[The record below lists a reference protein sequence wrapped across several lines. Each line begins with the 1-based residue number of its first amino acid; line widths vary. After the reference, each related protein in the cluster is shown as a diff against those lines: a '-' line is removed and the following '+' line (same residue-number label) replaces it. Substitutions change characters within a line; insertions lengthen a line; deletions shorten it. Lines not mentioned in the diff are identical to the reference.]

1 MKTIQEEL
9 DYCLNCRNK
18 PCMAKCPLNNDIPG
32 FIQLMKQN
40 DYEAAYKLLTQTTP
54 LGNLCSIV
62 CPTKKQSQSK
72 CTRSF
77 RGDPVGINRL
87 EQELTNKV
95 KGDFTKEN
103 NVSGKVAIVGGGPAG
118 LTCAWILAKNGVDVT
133 IYEKY
138 DYLGGL
144 LVHGIPEFRLPKDKV
159 KESIDR
165 ILKLGIKVEYNKVLG
180 KDITTEQLKKEYD
193 YVFIGVGANNS
204 TKQHLEGED
213 LPGVFGAN
221 ETLEYKT
228 FVDYKGKTVVVSGGG
243 NVAMDISRTVKRMGA
258 EKVVVVYRR
267 SRNEMPAEQLEIDE
281 AMEDGVEFNFQ
292 TNILKINGT
301 DKVESIECIKTELVQ
316 KEGET
321 RLSPVNIE
329 GSNFTMPI
337 DYIYMAIGSAPDKA
351 VIDDV
356 NVELDWKK
364 LKIDEFGQ
372 TSDPQVFAGGDITNT
387 TGTVAWAARSG
398 RNAAYKIMD
407 LLKTK

>member
-62 CPTKKQSQSK
+62 CPTKKQCQSK

-95 KGDFTKEN
+95 KGDFVKEN

-329 GSNFTMPI
+329 GSNYIMPI
-337 DYIYMAIGSAPDKA
+337 DYIYMAIGSAPDKT

-407 LLKTK
+407 LLK